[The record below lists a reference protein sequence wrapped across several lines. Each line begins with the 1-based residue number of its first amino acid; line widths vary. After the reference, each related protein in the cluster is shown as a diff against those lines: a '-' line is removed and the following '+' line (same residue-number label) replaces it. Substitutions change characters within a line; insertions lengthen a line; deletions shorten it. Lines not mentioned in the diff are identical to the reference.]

1 MLRILQRSHFFWL
14 TLALVLLMLTG
25 AVAREFPGGIALH
38 LVQYASIGLLLL
50 SLLSLGGERK
60 RLRWFVAIIGLM
72 LFNAVL
78 RQATGSVSFEYA
90 YLGML
95 AAFLL
100 LAAWLVA
107 RQVLF
112 TGSVSLNIIVGS
124 VALYLL
130 IGLLY
135 SIVYTALLEVS
146 PGAIRGVEPAP
157 WYLMFPTMTY
167 FSFVTLATLGYGDIS
182 PATPVAQVVVILE
195 AVTGVFY
202 LAIVVA
208 SLIGAYFGQGRRND
222 SLPED

>member
-1 MLRILQRSHFFWL
+1 MLQKSHFFWL

-25 AVAREFPGGIALH
+25 AVAREFPVGVALH
-38 LVQYASIGLLLL
+38 LVQYSSTGLLLL

-60 RLRWFVAIIGLM
+60 RLRWFVAILGLM
-72 LFNAVL
+72 LCSAVL
-78 RQATGSVSFEYA
+78 RHATGSVPFEYA
-90 YLGML
+90 YFGLL

-112 TGSVSLNIIVGS
+112 TGSVSLNTVVGS

-130 IGLLY
+130 IGLSY
-135 SIVYTALLEVS
+135 SVAYTALLEVS
-146 PGAIRGVEPAP
+146 PDAIRGVEPAP

-182 PATPVAQVVVILE
+182 PASPVAQVIVILE
-195 AVTGVFY
+195 AVTGTFY
-202 LAIVVA
+202 MAIVVA
-208 SLIGAYFGQGRRND
+208 SLIGAYFGQHRQG
-222 SLPED
+222 